1 MCITFTP
8 RRIFMPSSCAVKNC
22 SKAGL
27 LQRCLFLWQLWT
39 SSCPGRC
46 RNGTGKSRAR
56 ILKLE
61 LQDRLGMRLAS
72 SMKCTAYEGRKTVRY
87 RPLQANTAEL
97 CGPCLRE
104 GKRMYFPPSHISFL
118 AFLSLYGNCSVPSTG
133 LHHSGHGGTTD
144 PEVGPQGWPWSLSK
158 VIARL
163 WPFRQSSAD
172 SAIPRPSPLPRA
184 H

>member
-1 MCITFTP
+1 MP
-8 RRIFMPSSCAVKNC
+8 SRIFMPSSCAVKNC

-27 LQRCLFLWQLWT
+27 LQRCLFLWQLWA

-87 RPLQANTAEL
+87 RLLQANTAEL

-104 GKRMYFPPSHISFL
+104 GKRMYFPPSHISAL
-118 AFLSLYGNCSVPSTG
+118 AFLSLYGKLFCAFHGITSFPSWWHNSPWLTFPVPA
-133 LHHSGHGGTTD
+133 L
-144 PEVGPQGWPWSLSK
+144 Q
-158 VIARL
+158 A
-163 WPFRQSSAD
+163 
-172 SAIPRPSPLPRA
+172 
-184 H
+184 